1 MEASK
6 SNQIKVGIFLSIG
19 LVFILGSIFFLGADR
34 ALFTSYIRVH
44 AHFEQTQGLAVGSVV
59 SLMGVTVGNVESI
72 EFLSD
77 KNALDVTMKINQEFQ
92 NRLRVGSEV
101 EIRTQG
107 ALGDKFIFINPGDTA
122 AEVIQDGGLLEV
134 AKASDLIGIISER
147 GSETNK
153 VFEIIN
159 DLHKITKEFSSQNK
173 VSKIINHM
181 ESASSNL
188 NQASKETQKLIS
200 QFNSHDTGIKMAKS
214 ISKLESILTK
224 VENGEGTLGA
234 LINDPSVHNQLKTLL
249 GAPSR
254 NNSVKSL
261 LRTSIEKDKK

>member
-6 SNQIKVGIFLSIG
+6 NSQIKVGAFLSMG
-19 LVFILGSIFFLGADR
+19 LIVILGSIFFLGADR
-34 ALFTSYIRVH
+34 AWFTSYIRIH

-72 EFLSD
+72 DFISE
-77 KNALDVTMKINQEFQ
+77 KNALDVTMKIDREFQ
-92 NRLRVGSEV
+92 DRLRLGSEV

-107 ALGDKFIFINPGDTA
+107 ALGDKYVFINPG
-122 AEVIQDGGLLEV
+122 EVNADMLQDGSQIDV
-134 AKASDLIGIISER
+134 ARASDLIGIISER

-159 DLHKITKEFSSQNK
+159 DLHHITKEFSSQNR
-173 VSKIINHM
+173 VSKIINNM
-181 ESASSNL
+181 ESASLNL
-188 NQASKETQKLIS
+188 NQASKEAQKLIS
-200 QFNSHDTGIKMAKS
+200 QINSQDTGNKMAKS
-214 ISKLESILTK
+214 ISKLDSILTK
-224 VENGEGTLGA
+224 IENGEGSLGA
-234 LINDPSVHNQLKTLL
+234 LINDPSLHNQLKTLL

-254 NNSVKSL
+254 NSSVKAL